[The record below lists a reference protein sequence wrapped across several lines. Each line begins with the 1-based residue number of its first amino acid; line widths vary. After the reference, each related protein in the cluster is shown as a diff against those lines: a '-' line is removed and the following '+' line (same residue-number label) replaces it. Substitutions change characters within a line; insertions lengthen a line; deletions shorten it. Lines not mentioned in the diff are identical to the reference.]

1 MSGTDLSYKA
11 ILGKVLVPLKVQHP
25 LPTIARRCISW
36 AGGTHRGKKRIRIW
50 NKIFFGGNGDGLN
63 LVIVLKGRKFFR
75 VRLRRVLGP
84 EELPRRRASGRVWGS
99 ETAAVAA
106 GRPDLGV
113 HVWDEGVEFFP
124 FPKPLFRAARLA
136 DTKGCSRLHF
146 LSFQTLFANLGI
158 CHQFFERINFTFFQ
172 RNFYI
177 STRPFLRLNRR
188 LTGRPLYLS
197 IVTNFRSRK
206 NRTKSGPKPSSST
219 AQGQQACWLSLTSVT
234 R

>member
-84 EELPRRRASGRVWGS
+84 S
-99 ETAAVAA
+99 
-106 GRPDLGV
+106 LGP
-113 HVWDEGVEFFP
+113 G
-124 FPKPLFRAARLA
+124 
-136 DTKGCSRLHF
+136 
-146 LSFQTLFANLGI
+146 
-158 CHQFFERINFTFFQ
+158 
-172 RNFYI
+172 
-177 STRPFLRLNRR
+177 LRLRDCCRCRR
-188 LTGRPLYLS
+188 KTWPWCTCLRRGRRVLSVSEAAFPRCEVGWHEGMFPAPFSVFSNSFCKLRYLS
-197 IVTNFRSRK
+197 PIFWTN
-206 NRTKSGPKPSSST
+206 
-219 AQGQQACWLSLTSVT
+219 
-234 R
+234 